1 MLITRHTEPSRT
13 AGSIYPCPPHP
24 GPPEAGSPNPGKGLR
39 VEGSPSRG
47 RSALVTCGLQ
57 DVLVS
62 CWEGVHGADSHPRA
76 HGPHLPSWLGK
87 LWIMWGPLLGRPTRT
102 RGWMR
107 AGHTGRGHL
116 RVAGPGEAQPCC
128 RHITHEN
135 VHICAESKQL
145 CRVGGKG
152 TSRERE
158 DPQKSKNSHKGPQFP
173 HYRNKTISEPQVL
186 SDQGEP
192 GARAP
197 IPAPRTRRSLLL
209 RESGKPSLQPQS
221 EATV

>member
-1 MLITRHTEPSRT
+1 M
-13 AGSIYPCPPHP
+13 
-24 GPPEAGSPNPGKGLR
+24 
-39 VEGSPSRG
+39 EGSPSRG

-145 CRVGGKG
+145 CRVGGRVHPGRGRTLKSQR
-152 TSRERE
+152 TATR
-158 DPQKSKNSHKGPQFP
+158 DPSFL
-173 HYRNKTISEPQVL
+173 TTEI
-186 SDQGEP
+186 
-192 GARAP
+192 
-197 IPAPRTRRSLLL
+197 RRSQSP
-209 RESGKPSLQPQS
+209 RSFQTRGSQGHVPPSQRLELGDLS
-221 EATV
+221 S